1 MAYDAEISR
10 SNPTALLFIVDQSG
24 SMDDKMSTDRTK
36 AQQVADVLNRSLYNL
51 ITRCTKGDGTRNY
64 FDIGVIGYGHKG
76 AYNGFQGS
84 LGAAILNS
92 IANIESSPLRVEDRK
107 KKVDDGAGGLVEV
120 ATKFPVWFEAQA
132 SGGTPMCEALTKA
145 AEELVGW
152 CDAHPDSYP
161 PTILHIT
168 DGESTDG
175 SPEMIAEQLKM
186 ISTSNGNVILLNL
199 HVSNS
204 SFNSITFPDS
214 ESNLADEYS
223 KMLFRMSSILPE
235 HLVLAAKDE
244 GYNTTV
250 ESRGFI
256 FNADASAIVDFF
268 DIGTRTTQLR

>member
-24 SMDDKMSTDRTK
+24 SMDDKMSSERTK
-36 AQQVADVLNRSLYNL
+36 SQQVADVLNRSLYNL

-64 FDIGVIGYGHKG
+64 FDIGVIGYGHEG

-84 LGAAILNS
+84 LSSTILNP
-92 IANIESSPLRVEDRK
+92 IANVESSPLRVEDRK
-107 KKVDDGAGGLVEV
+107 KKVDDGAGGLIEV
-120 ATKFPVWFEAQA
+120 NTKFPVWFEAYA
-132 SGGTPMCEALTKA
+132 NGGTPMCAALTRA
-145 AEELVGW
+145 AEELVHW

-175 SPEMIAEQLKM
+175 SPEAIAEQLKM
-186 ISTSNGNVILLNL
+186 ISTNNGNVILLNL
-199 HVSNS
+199 HVSS
-204 SFNSITFPDS
+204 SSLSSITFPDS
-214 ESNLADEYS
+214 ESAVSDEYS
-223 KMLFRMSSILPE
+223 KMLFRMSSVLPE
-235 HLVLAAKDE
+235 HLVLASKDK
-244 GYNTTV
+244 GYNVTS

>member
-1 MAYDAEISR
+1 MSYDAEISR
-10 SNPTALLFIVDQSG
+10 STPTALLFIVDQSG
-24 SMDDKMSTDRTK
+24 SMDDKMSSERTK

-64 FDIGVIGYGHKG
+64 FDIGVIGYGHQG
-76 AYNGFQGS
+76 AYNGFQGA
-84 LGAAILNS
+84 LGASILNP
-92 IANIESSPLRVEDRK
+92 IANVEASPLRVEDRK
-107 KKVDDGAGGLVEV
+107 KKIDDGAGGLIEV
-120 ATKFPVWFEAQA
+120 ATKFPVWFEAHA

-145 AEELVGW
+145 AEELANW

-175 SPEMIAEQLKM
+175 SPEEIAEQLKL
-186 ISTSNGNVILLNL
+186 ISTNNGSVIFQNL
-199 HVSNS
+199 HVSS
-204 SFNSITFPDS
+204 SSLNSITFPNTDS
-214 ESNLADEYS
+214 SLADDYS
-223 KMLFRMSSILPE
+223 KMLFRMSSLLPK
-235 HLVLAAKDE
+235 HLVDAAQDK
-244 GYNTTV
+244 GYKVTS